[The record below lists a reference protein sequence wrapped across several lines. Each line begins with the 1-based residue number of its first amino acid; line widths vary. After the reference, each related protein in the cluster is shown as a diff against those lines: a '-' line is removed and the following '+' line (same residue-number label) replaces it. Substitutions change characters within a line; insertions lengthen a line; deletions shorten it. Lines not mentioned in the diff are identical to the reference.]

1 MTVTSYKHKYLS
13 FSVGTTFSEQGD
25 IKCWA
30 NFSDLP
36 IYCDSVNLI
45 FQFLFL
51 TTFFIY
57 IYLYI
62 LFLIKF
68 FERERERE
76 IVEVHY
82 IADFIVLF
90 LQCLIIKP
98 SVISWESSTGK
109 YKGKY
114 HICCSI
120 CAKNAMN
127 CLSLWTIIIDNGERI
142 SFFHNRAGLQ
152 QTETD
157 W

>member
-1 MTVTSYKHKYLS
+1 MLSKFFGSSNILQQCQLNISVFISHLYL
-13 FSVGTTFSEQGD
+13 
-25 IKCWA
+25 I
-30 NFSDLP
+30 
-36 IYCDSVNLI
+36 I
-45 FQFLFL
+45 L
-51 TTFFIY
+51 TLFFIY

-127 CLSLWTIIIDNGERI
+127 CLSL
-142 SFFHNRAGLQ
+142 
-152 QTETD
+152 
-157 W
+157 